1 MAERVDAME
10 ATLAHIVPEFT
21 SNLLAPVC
29 LFILLFTTDWRMALA
44 ALTVVPVGM
53 FCFAGMFAGYK
64 ENYERTINATKN
76 LNTLTTQ
83 SGETRALVEAKE
95 MERPVQMIMQPDGYD
110 IHLDNVRFGY
120 QEKEVLHGVTMSINA
135 EEYIAL
141 VGPSGSGK
149 STIGRLIA
157 SLWDVNKGRIT
168 IGGVEIREIP
178 LDRYNEYIAYV
189 SQDNYL
195 FNQTI
200 YENIRI
206 GKTIGETATD
216 AEVEEVARRSG
227 CYDFIMSL
235 ENGFDTIAG
244 SAGGHLSGDERQ
256 RIAIARAMLKN
267 APIVILDEA
276 TANVDPESEAEL
288 VAAIEELT
296 KEKTIIMIAHRLK
309 TVRNADQIIV
319 IDKGQIVQKGT
330 HDMLIN
336 QDGIYQNFV
345 AEREA
350 ANSWRIS
357 TAQ

>member
-1 MAERVDAME
+1 ME

-195 FNQTI
+195 FI
-200 YENIRI
+200 
-206 GKTIGETATD
+206 
-216 AEVEEVARRSG
+216 
-227 CYDFIMSL
+227 
-235 ENGFDTIAG
+235 
-244 SAGGHLSGDERQ
+244 
-256 RIAIARAMLKN
+256 
-267 APIVILDEA
+267 
-276 TANVDPESEAEL
+276 
-288 VAAIEELT
+288 
-296 KEKTIIMIAHRLK
+296 
-309 TVRNADQIIV
+309 
-319 IDKGQIVQKGT
+319 
-330 HDMLIN
+330 
-336 QDGIYQNFV
+336 
-345 AEREA
+345 
-350 ANSWRIS
+350 
-357 TAQ
+357 